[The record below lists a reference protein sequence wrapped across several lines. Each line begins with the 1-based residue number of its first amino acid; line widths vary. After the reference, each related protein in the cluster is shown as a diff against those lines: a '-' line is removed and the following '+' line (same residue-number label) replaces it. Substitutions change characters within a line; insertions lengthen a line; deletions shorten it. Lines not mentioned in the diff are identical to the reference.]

1 MSVDLVPVS
10 PNDRPFIIGVCGG
23 SASGKSTVCE
33 YLEKHLE
40 GEDVAIL
47 SSDAFYKELSAEQSA
62 KAFKNEYDFDS
73 PQAIAF
79 DGLCKVVERLRA
91 FEDVQLPVYD
101 FATHSRK
108 SETKHFARRHVVIV
122 EGILIFTQPELRDL
136 FDLKVFVECDGDVR
150 LARRVR
156 RDIAGRGRDIQGVMD
171 QYFRFVKPSY
181 DNFVE
186 PSKRHA
192 DVIIPNAGNH
202 VNLVSIDVLV
212 KHIQTQLALR
222 RPDTRLA

>member
-1 MSVDLVPVS
+1 MNVVS
-10 PNDRPFIIGVCGG
+10 PTDRPFIIGVCGG
-23 SASGKSTVCE
+23 SASGKSTVCR
-33 YLEKHLE
+33 YLEEHLE

-47 SSDAFYKELSAEQSA
+47 SSDAFYNELTPEQSA
-62 KAFKNEYDFDS
+62 RAYKNEHDFDS
-73 PQAIAF
+73 PHAVDF
-79 DGLCKVVERLRA
+79 EGLTAAVRKLRA
-91 FEDVQLPVYD
+91 FKDVDLPVYD
-101 FATHSRK
+101 FACHARK
-108 SETKHFARRHVVIV
+108 AETVAFPRRHVVIV

-156 RDIAGRGRDIQGVMD
+156 RDIAGRGRDIHGVLD

-181 DNFVE
+181 DLFVE

-192 DVIIPNAGNH
+192 DVIIPNAGTA

-212 KHIQTQLALR
+212 KHIQTQLAIR
-222 RPDTRLA
+222 SPHA